1 MGTNQITE
9 KVYIDTN
16 ILVSYALG
24 PNDDGYLK
32 AKNVFDQAVKENH
45 TIMVSN
51 FMLTEALNTLRNVI
65 TEDKYQSLAHGVTQ
79 TALIA
84 MADSED
90 FKKDIADESM
100 KSFSDVIDLMTRDSQ
115 HFKFEENTKYDGVIF
130 QNSLALLSGLFG
142 IFRVYRFRC
151 DKCEQYNPC
160 STCRTTSSIVYKAI
174 NAPDLL
180 HVQIAQTLGC
190 TKFVTMDKGFGTI
203 SKVVQI
209 PITVLQ

>member
-1 MGTNQITE
+1 MDTNQTVE

-16 ILVSYALG
+16 ILVSYTLG
-24 PNDDGYLK
+24 PDDDDYLR
-32 AKNVFDQAVKENH
+32 AKNVFDQAIRDNH
-45 TIMVSN
+45 TIMISN

-84 MADSED
+84 MADSVE
-90 FKKDIADESM
+90 FKEVIAEESM
-100 KSFSDVIDLMTRDSQ
+100 KSFSNVVDLMTRDTQ

-160 STCRTTSSIVYKAI
+160 STCGTNSSIVYKAI

-190 TKFVTMDKGFGTI
+190 TKFVTMDKGFGAI
-203 SKVVQI
+203 DGIVQI
-209 PITVLQ
+209 PITVL

>member
-1 MGTNQITE
+1 MGTNQPVE

-24 PNDDGYLK
+24 PNDDDYLR
-32 AKNVFDQAVKENH
+32 AKNVFDQAIRENH
-45 TIMVSN
+45 IIMVSN

-65 TEDKYQSLAHGVTQ
+65 TEDKYQSLVHGVTQ

-84 MADSED
+84 MADSVE
-90 FKKDIADESM
+90 FKKVVAEESM
-100 KSFSDVIDLMTRDSQ
+100 TSFSNVVDLMTKDAQ

-130 QNSLALLSGLFG
+130 QNFLALLSGLFG

-160 STCRTTSSIVYKAI
+160 QTCKTSSSIAYKAI

-190 TKFVTMDKGFGTI
+190 TKFVTMDKGFGAI
-203 SKVVQI
+203 DGIVQI